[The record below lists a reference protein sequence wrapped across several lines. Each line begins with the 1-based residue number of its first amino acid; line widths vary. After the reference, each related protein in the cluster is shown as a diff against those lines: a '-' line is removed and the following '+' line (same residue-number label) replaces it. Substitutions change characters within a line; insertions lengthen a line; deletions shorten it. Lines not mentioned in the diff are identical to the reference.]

1 MLTDGSQIN
10 AILHTMY
17 TTIIFDLYG
26 VLLPDPYAIW
36 LANNGIEKTHV
47 YTELMNRRD
56 NGEIDTSLF
65 FSELSRLTT
74 IPEESIRANFY
85 QPVAVSN
92 EMRELLKALSSR
104 YKLGLLT
111 NSSKRTHTV
120 LEDIGLTSVFN
131 EIVISADVGVVKPQP
146 EIFEIMLQRI
156 GSSANETIFIDDNN
170 QNVASAATLGITA
183 TQFENPVA
191 LIEFLQN
198 TLGYDA
204 TLDGIAASHL

>member
-1 MLTDGSQIN
+1 
-10 AILHTMY
+10 MY

-36 LANNGIEKTHV
+36 LANNGIEKTQE

-56 NGEIDTSLF
+56 DGEIDTSLF

-85 QPVAVSN
+85 QPVTVSK
-92 EMRELLKALSSR
+92 EMRDLLVALSRR

-120 LEDIGLTSVFN
+120 LEDIGLASIFSEV
-131 EIVISADVGVVKPQP
+131 VISADVGVVKPQP
-146 EIFEIMLQRI
+146 EIYQLFTNAYGAEKCV
-156 GSSANETIFIDDNN
+156 FIDD
-170 QNVASAATLGITA
+170 QVPNVKAATASGMHAIHCVPQGMTGA
-183 TQFENPVA
+183 GDWKTTRKQFAHLEQRL
-191 LIEFLQN
+191 LIAQE
-198 TLGYDA
+198 TTTVRA
-204 TLDGIAASHL
+204 